1 MTAVKADA
9 GSFTRALDAA
19 LRAVSTDPAAEAVF
33 RCLLFE
39 VGEGRLR
46 VVGTDKRR
54 LAVSEIEAEAE
65 VEGEDATGT
74 TTALVEGAAF
84 RALDL
89 PRKGS
94 VDLRLDDAA
103 VRISIGGHVHTLDVV
118 AGTYPDYHV
127 FLAGDPAARPIVVD
141 RAALLSAI
149 EDQPDDEPLLVRVKP
164 GAVELG
170 QLVPVRVEADY
181 DGEALALHIDAV
193 VLHDAVEST
202 AGPRVVVEAV
212 HPLRPIVI
220 RSAEPDAFTGVVMPL
235 QVGRRG
241 R

>member
-1 MTAVKADA
+1 MTAMKVEA
-9 GSFTRALDAA
+9 GGFTRALDAA

-39 VGEGRLR
+39 AGAGRLR
-46 VVGTDKRR
+46 VVSTDKRR
-54 LAVSEIEAEAE
+54 LAVSEIEAGAD
-65 VEGEDATGT
+65 GAAGTGA
-74 TTALVEGAAF
+74 ALVDGAAF

-89 PRKGS
+89 PREGS
-94 VDLRLDDAA
+94 IDLRLDDDA
-103 VRISIGGHVHTLDVV
+103 VRISIGGHVHTFDTV
-118 AGTYPDYHV
+118 AGTYPDYHA
-127 FLAGDPAARPIVVD
+127 FLAGDPAAYPIVVD

-149 EDQPDDEPLLVRVKP
+149 EDQPDDEPLLVRATP

-170 QLVPVRVEADY
+170 QLVPVRVEAEY
-181 DGEALALHIDAV
+181 NGEALALHIDAV

-202 AGPRVVVEAV
+202 AGPRVVVEAG
-212 HPLRPIVI
+212 HPLRPVVI
-220 RSAEPDAFTGVVMPL
+220 RSAVPDAFTGVVMPL